1 MQEVDP
7 NKAINAIIAMAP
19 EFSKAKAN
27 RVFLEELR
35 KSKKAI
41 LMKNCGE
48 TVLGK
53 QETYAYSHPE
63 YLELLDDIYKAVEEE
78 ERLRLMIAAAQA
90 RIEIY
95 KVNQYTARAEM
106 KAFG

>member
-1 MQEVDP
+1 MQETDP
-7 NKAINAIIAMAP
+7 NKAINAIIMMAP
-19 EFSKAKAN
+19 EFAQAKAN
-27 RVFLEELR
+27 RVFLEESR
-35 KSKKAI
+35 KSKKAT
-41 LMKNCGE
+41 LMRSCDE
-48 TVLGK
+48 AVLGK

-63 YLELLDDIYKAVEEE
+63 YLELLEEIYKAVEAE

-106 KAFG
+106 KAFS